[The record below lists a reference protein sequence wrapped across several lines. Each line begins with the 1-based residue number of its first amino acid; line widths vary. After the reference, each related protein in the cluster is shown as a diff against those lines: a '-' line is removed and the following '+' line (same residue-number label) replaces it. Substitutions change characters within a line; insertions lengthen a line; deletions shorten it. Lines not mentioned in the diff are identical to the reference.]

1 MSARMMGAVLCA
13 CCCIAISAGPQPG
26 TGNRDDRPD
35 DQSGAPPRPAAPAGE
50 RADSQH
56 DAPVP
61 AQSAPL
67 AAAQPRP
74 AITAED
80 AAAIVL
86 QAYGG
91 RIVHQ
96 APATGANG
104 EPGHRLRVDVDG
116 RIKTV
121 FVDAAGRLTEQPAR
135 QRDAPADR

>member
-1 MSARMMGAVLCA
+1 MSTRMVWAVLCA
-13 CCCIAISAGPQPG
+13 CCCIAISAGPQPDA
-26 TGNRDDRPD
+26 GNHDDRPD
-35 DQSGAPPRPAAPAGE
+35 NQSGTP
-50 RADSQH
+50 
-56 DAPVP
+56 
-61 AQSAPL
+61 

-96 APATGANG
+96 APATGADG

>member
-1 MSARMMGAVLCA
+1 MSARMVWAVLCA
-13 CCCIAISAGPQPG
+13 CCCIAIFAGPQPDAD
-26 TGNRDDRPD
+26 NRGDQPD
-35 DQSGAPPRPAAPAGE
+35 DQSGAPPRPAAE
-50 RADSQH
+50 RAD
-56 DAPVP
+56 
-61 AQSAPL
+61 AQRNGPGTSRSTSP
-67 AAAQPRP
+67 AAQPRP
-74 AITAED
+74 AITAKD

-96 APATGANG
+96 APATGVDG
-104 EPGHRLRVDVDG
+104 EPGHRLRVDVGG